1 MYEWICRNGYR
12 PVIVATKLD
21 KIKRSQIRSSL
32 QLIRKTLGAPD
43 EITIVP
49 FSAQTKQGRDEIY
62 GILDRIVEED
72 AHEEIL

>member
-1 MYEWICRNGYR
+1 MLFR
-12 PVIVATKLD
+12 
-21 KIKRSQIRSSL
+21 SL

>member
-1 MYEWICRNGYR
+1 MDLQERVSPR
-12 PVIVATKLD
+12 DRATKLD